1 MEHFMKQLL
10 YFLLAVTAVAC
21 KNKQETTQAIVQDIT
36 HSVYASGVVKSENQ
50 YQVFA
55 TVNGLVQ
62 RILVNEGDPIKK
74 GDPIMRIEN
83 QAAILNTES
92 ARLSADYASEAANAD
107 KLNELK
113 INIDLARIKVQNDSV
128 LLERQKNLWSQQIGT
143 RYELEQ
149 RELAYQNSLTAY
161 KGAVFRYNDL
171 QKQIRYNAQQARKN
185 LQLST
190 TMAKDFTITSETNG
204 KVYSI
209 LKEQGEIVN
218 PSMPVAIIGDDA
230 NFKLELQVDEYDIA
244 KIRVGQ
250 KVLIRMDSYKDEVF
264 EAQINKINSIMNER
278 SKSFLVEALF
288 TKAPPALYPNL
299 TAEANIIIE
308 TKQNAL
314 SIPRSYLFDDEHV
327 LLENKEK
334 RKVVVGLKDYQR
346 VEILQG
352 ISKDDV
358 LLKPE

>member
-1 MEHFMKQLL
+1 MKLHL
-10 YFLLAVTAVAC
+10 YFLLAVAAVAC
-21 KNKQETTQAIVQDIT
+21 KKKQETTQAIVQDIT

-62 RILVNEGDPIKK
+62 KILVKEGDAIKK
-74 GDPIMRIEN
+74 GDAIMRIEN
-83 QAAILNTES
+83 QAALLNTES
-92 ARLSADYASEAANAD
+92 ARLSADYASESANAD
-107 KLNELK
+107 KLNELR
-113 INIDLARIKVQNDSV
+113 INIDLARIKVKNDSV

-161 KGAVFRYNDL
+161 KGTVLRYNDL
-171 QKQIRYNAQQARKN
+171 QKQITYNAQQARKN
-185 LQLST
+185 LQISR
-190 TMAKDFTITSETNG
+190 TMAKDFTIISETNG
-204 KVYSI
+204 KVFSI

-218 PSMPVAIIGDDA
+218 PQMPVAIIGDDA

-244 KIRVGQ
+244 QIRIGQ
-250 KVLIRMDSYKDEVF
+250 KVLIRMDSYKGEVY
-264 EAQINKINSIMNER
+264 EASINKINSIMNER
-278 SKSFLVEALF
+278 SKSFLVEAHF
-288 TKAPPALYPNL
+288 TKPPPALYPNL

-314 SIPRSYLFDDEHV
+314 SIPRSYMLDDEHV
-327 LLENKEK
+327 LLENNEK

-352 ISKDDV
+352 ITKDDI

>member
-1 MEHFMKQLL
+1 MKQLL
-10 YFLLAVTAVAC
+10 YFLLAVTTLAC
-21 KNKQETTQAIVQDIT
+21 KKKQETTKAIVQDIT

-62 RILVNEGDPIKK
+62 KILVEEGDAVKK

-83 QAAILNTES
+83 QTAILNTES

-161 KGAVFRYNDL
+161 KGAVLRYNDL
-171 QKQIRYNAQQARKN
+171 QKQIKFNAQQARKN
-185 LQLST
+185 LQIST
-190 TMAKDFTITSETNG
+190 TAAKDFTITSETNG

-218 PSMPVAIIGDDA
+218 PSMPVAIIGDGA

-244 KIRVGQ
+244 KIRLGQ

-264 EAQINKINSIMNER
+264 EATINKINSIMNER
-278 SKSFLVEALF
+278 SKSFLVEAVF

-314 SIPRSYLFDDEHV
+314 SIPRSYLLDDEHV

-346 VEILQG
+346 VEILKG

>member
-1 MEHFMKQLL
+1 MKQLL

-21 KNKQETTQAIVQDIT
+21 KKKQETTQAIVQDIT
-36 HSVYASGVVKSENQ
+36 HSVYASGVVKSDNQ

-62 RILVNEGDPIKK
+62 KILVEEGDAVKK

-92 ARLSADYASEAANAD
+92 ARISADYASEAANAD

-113 INIDLARIKVQNDSV
+113 INIDLARIKVQNDSG

-161 KGAVFRYNDL
+161 KGAVLRYNDL
-171 QKQIRYNAQQARKN
+171 QRQIRFNAQQARKN
-185 LQLST
+185 LQIST
-190 TMAKDFTITSETNG
+190 TTAKDFTITSETNG

-218 PSMPVAIIGDDA
+218 PSMPVAIIGDDT
-230 NFKLELQVDEYDIA
+230 NFKLELQIDEYDIA
-244 KIRVGQ
+244 KIRLGQ

-264 EAQINKINSIMNER
+264 EAEINKINSIMNER
-278 SKSFLVEALF
+278 SKSFLVEAIF
-288 TKAPPALYPNL
+288 TKAPPALFPNL

-314 SIPRSYLFDDEHV
+314 SIPRSYLLDDEHV

>member
-1 MEHFMKQLL
+1 MKQFL
-10 YFLLAVTAVAC
+10 YFLLAVTITAC
-21 KNKQETTQAIVQDIT
+21 KKKQETTQAIVQDIT

-50 YQVFA
+50 YQVYA

-62 RILVNEGDPIKK
+62 KILVEEGDTVKK

-107 KLNELK
+107 KLNELR

-128 LLERQKNLWSQQIGT
+128 LLARQKNLWSQQIGT

-149 RELAYQNSLTAY
+149 RELAYQNSLTSY
-161 KGAVFRYNDL
+161 RGAVLRYNDL
-171 QKQIRYNAQQARKN
+171 QKQIRFNAQQARKN
-185 LQLST
+185 LQIST

-209 LKEQGEIVN
+209 LKEQGEFVN

-244 KIRVGQ
+244 KIRLGQ
-250 KVLIRMDSYKDEVF
+250 KVLIRMDSYKDNVF
-264 EAQINKINSIMNER
+264 EASINKINTIMNER
-278 SKSFLVEALF
+278 SKSFLVEAVF
-288 TKAPPALYPNL
+288 TKPPPALYPNL

-308 TKQNAL
+308 TKQNTL
-314 SIPRSYLFDDEHV
+314 SIPRSYLLNDGYV

-352 ISKDDV
+352 ISKEDV